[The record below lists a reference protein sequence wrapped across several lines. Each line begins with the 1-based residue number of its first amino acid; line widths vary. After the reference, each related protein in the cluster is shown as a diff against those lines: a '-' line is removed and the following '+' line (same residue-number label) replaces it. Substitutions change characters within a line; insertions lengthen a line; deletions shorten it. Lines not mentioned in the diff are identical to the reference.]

1 MFRVGLLLAGCGAH
15 DGTDPFEAA
24 FAALALDRHGLHP
37 VFLLPPG
44 LQHDV
49 VDHLAGMLEEGAAPR
64 RLDAESAR
72 LARGPLLPLDESE
85 HAGLGAVVVPGGTG
99 VVRCLMHGALQPGQV
114 ADLHDDVRRPL
125 AAMRARRAPFG
136 AIGLGLEVLTRLEP
150 GWAVDA
156 FAAFATSPREALVD
170 EGRRLAW
177 TPGFLAAT
185 RSDDAA
191 AGIDQMIKALARM
204 LGRPAPLPR

>member
-44 LQHDV
+44 LQLEV
-49 VDHLAGMLEEGAAPR
+49 VDHLAGRLEDGAAPR

-72 LARGPLLPLDESE
+72 LARGPLVPLDESE

-99 VVRCLMHGALQPGQV
+99 VVRGLMHGALEPGRR
-114 ADLHDDVRRPL
+114 ADLHDEVRRPL
-125 AAMRARRAPFG
+125 AALRARRAPFG
-136 AIGLGLEVLTRLEP
+136 AIGLGIEVLTRLEP

-156 FAAFATSPREALVD
+156 FAASPREALVD
-170 EGRRLAW
+170 EERRLAW
-177 TPGFLAAT
+177 TPGFLTAP
-185 RSDDAA
+185 RPDDAA
-191 AGIDQMIKALARM
+191 AGIERMIDALARM